1 MNERQSA
8 SEPASDA
15 KPTEAVGGPVF
26 PDSNRP
32 HDLHNVA
39 HAGTLWI
46 GRELAHGGL
55 KAHE

>member
-1 MNERQSA
+1 MRETLG
-8 SEPASDA
+8 EPASDA
-15 KPTEAVGGPVF
+15 KPTERLGVPFFQIPTV
-26 PDSNRP
+26 PN
-32 HDLHNVA
+32 LHNVA